1 MVKIERELQIMHRD
15 FRKIMDTINDTNAGE
30 NIKKYS
36 KLLTE
41 IEKVSALQVDLIGDP
56 QRSFLGLQNAE

>member
-1 MVKIERELQIMHRD
+1 
-15 FRKIMDTINDTNAGE
+15 MDTINDTNAGE

-41 IEKVSALQVDLIGDP
+41 IEKVSELIQVLWLEILKDL
-56 QRSFLGLQNAE
+56 F